1 LRRIPQEAVVLLLDE
16 TLLRQF
22 PPLRAAW
29 TLKGEQAQVPIT
41 GENARRVLF
50 GTLNPRTGHR
60 VVLQR
65 PSMKQ
70 EDFQA
75 FLRLLRARYPGRPL
89 YLLLDKAGCH
99 TAAKSQTLAAH
110 LDIHLLWLPK
120 QWSELNSMDHLWRAL
135 KQYISA
141 NRQYPSVD
149 AQAQDA
155 EDWVLGLSS
164 QEALLKAGV
173 LSRHCW
179 LRSFL

>member
-1 LRRIPQEAVVLLLDE
+1 MLFEDE

-29 TLKGEQAQVPIT
+29 ALRGEQAQVPIT
-41 GENARRVLF
+41 GENAKRVLF
-50 GTLNPRTGHR
+50 GALNPRTGHR
-60 VVLQR
+60 LVLQR
-65 PSMKQ
+65 PTPRQ
-70 EDFQA
+70 GDFQA
-75 FLRLLRARYPGRPL
+75 FLHLLRARYPGRPV

-99 TAAKSQTLAAH
+99 TAAASVALASR

-120 QWSELNSMDHLWRAL
+120 QWSELNAMDQLWRGL
-135 KQYISA
+135 KQHIAA

-155 EDWVLGLSS
+155 EDWVLGLSPR
-164 QEALLKAGV
+164 QALHKAGV
-173 LSRHCW
+173 LSRHFW

>member
-1 LRRIPQEAVVLLLDE
+1 VVLVLDE

-29 TLKGEQAQVPIT
+29 ALRGEQAQVPIT

-50 GTLNPRTGHR
+50 GAINPRTGHR

-65 PSMKQ
+65 PSMRQ

-89 YLLLDKAGCH
+89 YLLLDQASCH
-99 TAAKSQTLAAH
+99 TAAKSEALAAR
-110 LDIHLLWLPK
+110 LDIHLLLLPK

-149 AQAQDA
+149 AQAQHA
-155 EDWVLGLSS
+155 EDWVLGLSD
-164 QEALLKAGV
+164 QQALRKAGV
-173 LSRHCW
+173 LGRHFW
-179 LRSFL
+179 LRSLL